1 MRRKVVVLLM
11 VVTTVLGGTLLH
23 LDTVFASTKSE
34 LNDQKK
40 ELNKKKSE
48 INSEKAVV
56 EDEYDQLEGEIS
68 QLDKEIK
75 ALDLAQAETNSQI
88 REQQSSIESVKQEIT
103 TLQEE
108 IVVVQERIAERNDLL
123 KERVRSL
130 QATGGVVQYLE
141 VILGSQDFSDFID
154 RMTAVTT
161 IFKADKE
168 ILTKHQEDK
177 LLLEQKQS
185 ELQTALEALES
196 KLAELETM
204 LAKQKAQEQ
213 SKQQLMSKLETQ
225 QEELQ
230 HEIHELENEA
240 EIIAAQSAAIA
251 KELERIKK
259 AEAEE
264 AARKK
269 KEQEEAAKSGKS
281 GQSDQSSSAP
291 AASGDF
297 IRPSEGPVTSNYG
310 SRWGRL
316 HAGIDIGKRGSSVP
330 VVSVASGT
338 VISSYYSSSYGNVVF
353 IAHSVNG
360 QMWTTVYAHLENR
373 EVSAGQT
380 VQQGQRVGYMGN
392 TGRSTG
398 PHLHFELH
406 KGGWNGS
413 KSNSVNP
420 RNYINF

>member
-1 MRRKVVVLLM
+1 MI
-11 VVTTVLGGTLLH
+11 VTIVLGGSLLH
-23 LDTVFASTKSE
+23 LDTVLASTKSE
-34 LNDQKK
+34 LNDQKQ
-40 ELNKKKSE
+40 ELNDKKSE

-56 EDEYDQLEGEIS
+56 EDEYDKLGNEIN
-68 QLDKEIK
+68 QLDADLKK
-75 ALDLAQAETNSQI
+75 LDQAQAETNSKI
-88 REQQSSIESVKQEIT
+88 REEQTNIETTKAEIT
-103 TLQEE
+103 TLQQEV
-108 IVVVQERIAERNDLL
+108 VVVQERIAERNELL

-130 QATGGVVQYLE
+130 QATGGMVQYLE

-161 IFKADKE
+161 IVRADKD
-168 ILTKHQEDK
+168 ILTKHEEDK
-177 LLLEQKQS
+177 LLLEQKQN
-185 ELQTALEALES
+185 ELKTALE
-196 KLAELETM
+196 ELEAS
-204 LAKQKAQEQ
+204 LADLEGLLEKQKAQEQ
-213 SKQQLMSKLETQ
+213 SKQQLMSTLKTQ
-225 QEELQ
+225 QSELM

-240 EIIAAQSAAIA
+240 EIIAAQESAIA
-251 KELERIKK
+251 QELQRIKR
-259 AEAEE
+259 AEEE
-264 AARKK
+264 AARKA
-269 KEQEEAAKSGKS
+269 KEQQSSQS
-281 GQSDQSSSAP
+281 GQSGQSGQSSTP
-291 AASGDF
+291 AASGSF
-297 IRPSEGPVTSNYG
+297 ITPAAGPVTSGYG

-330 VVSVASGT
+330 VVAVASGT

-373 EVSAGQT
+373 EVSAGQS
-380 VQQGQRVGYMGN
+380 VQQGQRVGFMGN